1 MDCRITS
8 AHKFRTRLGYKQYDV
23 ILTKKQSVLTKI
35 MGSFEGENMQTQ
47 CLNLQNQ
54 LVLMTIRSKQKFM
67 NMNTATKTLTT
78 KLKAT
83 RTRTWLQI
91 YQN

>member
-67 NMNTATKTLTT
+67 NMNTATEILTT